1 MKVET
6 KIKRGNYIY
15 VHLSIIRQTKPKT
28 VTKDKEGQY
37 LMTKQL
43 IHQED
48 ITITNIYTP
57 NTGAPTYIKQIH
69 PKGEIDNNRVI
80 VQDFN
85 TPLSAI
91 DSSFRQI
98 KISK

>member
-1 MKVET
+1 
-6 KIKRGNYIY
+6 
-15 VHLSIIRQTKPKT
+15 
-28 VTKDKEGQY
+28 
-37 LMTKQL
+37 MTKRF

-69 PKGEIDNNRVI
+69 PKGERDNNRVI

-91 DSSFRQI
+91 DSSFR
-98 KISK
+98 